1 MPSEST
7 RVGRSCH
14 NQNEVQ
20 ELPRMSLIATRRP
33 TRVLHVG
40 DVKVGG
46 ENPIVVQSMATADTR
61 DPIATLRQVRELAE
75 AGCEIVRIAVPD
87 RKAAAALPDI
97 VPFSPVPLIADIHFE
112 HTLAL
117 KAIDAGIHGLR
128 LNPGNIRKHEDVI
141 EVVKKA
147 KDRSTPI
154 RIGVNFGSVAPMTR
168 EFVDEMA
175 AENATQVDLRAEWM
189 VRSALGHIR
198 ILEDLDF
205 GDIKV
210 SLKAFEVPV
219 MIEAYR
225 RFAALPN
232 DYPLHLGVTEAGT
245 PRAGSVRSAIGLGT
259 LLALGIGDTIR
270 VSLTTDPVEEVFVG
284 FEILK
289 SLELRQKGATMIACP
304 TCGRVEVDLFT
315 IANEIDEF
323 LLQIREP
330 IRVAVMGCVV
340 NGPGE
345 ARDAD
350 VGLAAGNAKGVIF
363 RTGKI
368 VRTVP
373 ETDMVDALKQEIL
386 QVVEDRK
393 SGITD
398 EVETVDQYKPMLSL
412 TSV

>member
-1 MPSEST
+1 
-7 RVGRSCH
+7 
-14 NQNEVQ
+14 
-20 ELPRMSLIATRRP
+20 MSLIAPRRP

-40 DVKVGG
+40 DVNIGG

-61 DPIATLRQVRELAE
+61 DSIATLRQIHELAE

-97 VPFSPVPLIADIHFE
+97 APHSPVPLIADIHFE

-117 KAIDAGIHGLR
+117 KALDAGIHGLR
-128 LNPGNIRKHEDVI
+128 LNPGNIRKPEDVR
-141 EVVKKA
+141 EVVQRA
-147 KDRSTPI
+147 KERQVPI
-154 RIGVNFGSVAPMTR
+154 RIGVNFGSVAPMP
-168 EFVDEMA
+168 EAFVDEMA
-175 AENATQVDLRAEWM
+175 ERGASQVELRAEWL
-189 VRSALGHIR
+189 VRSALGHIQ

-205 GDIKV
+205 GLTKV
-210 SLKAFEVPV
+210 SLKAFELPV
-219 MIEAYR
+219 LFEAYR

-245 PRAGSVRSAIGLGT
+245 PRSGSVRSATGIGT
-259 LLALGIGDTIR
+259 LLALGVGDTIR

-284 FEILK
+284 YEILK

-315 IANEIDEF
+315 LANKVDDF
-323 LLQIREP
+323 LLDIKEP

-373 ETDMVDALKQEIL
+373 ETEMVEALKAEIL
-386 QVVEDRK
+386 QVIEDRRN
-393 SGITD
+393 GV
-398 EVETVDQYKPMLSL
+398 VEEPTEIGRYRPMVMM
-412 TSV
+412 TAV

>member
-1 MPSEST
+1 ML
-7 RVGRSCH
+7 VA
-14 NQNEVQ
+14 
-20 ELPRMSLIATRRP
+20 PRRQ
-33 TRVLHVG
+33 TRVL
-40 DVKVGG
+40 DVGG
-46 ENPIVVQSMATADTR
+46 VRIGGDNPVVVQSMATADTR
-61 DPIATLRQVRELAE
+61 DPAATLAQIGELAE

-97 VPFSPVPLIADIHFE
+97 VPYAPVPLIADIHFE

-117 KAIDAGIHGLR
+117 KALDAGIHGLR
-128 LNPGNIRKHEDVI
+128 LNPGNIRKHEDVV
-141 EVVKKA
+141 EVVRSA
-147 KDRSTPI
+147 KERSTPI
-154 RIGVNFGSVAPMTR
+154 RIGVNYGSVAPMTR
-168 EFVDEMA
+168 DFVDEMA
-175 AENATQVDLRAEWM
+175 EQNATQVELRAEWM

-205 GDIKV
+205 GLIKV

-219 MIEAYR
+219 MLEAYR

-245 PRAGSVRSAIGLGT
+245 PRAGSVRSAVGLGT

-270 VSLTTDPVEEVFVG
+270 VSLTTNPVEEVFVG

-323 LLQIREP
+323 LLGIDDT
-330 IRVAVMGCVV
+330 IRVAVIGCVV

-363 RTGKI
+363 RKG
-368 VRTVP
+368 
-373 ETDMVDALKQEIL
+373 
-386 QVVEDRK
+386 
-393 SGITD
+393 
-398 EVETVDQYKPMLSL
+398 
-412 TSV
+412 

>member
-1 MPSEST
+1 M
-7 RVGRSCH
+7 
-14 NQNEVQ
+14 
-20 ELPRMSLIATRRP
+20 LIAPRRP
-33 TRVLHVG
+33 TRIV
-40 DVKVGG
+40 DVGG
-46 ENPIVVQSMATADTR
+46 VKIGGDNPIVVQSMATADTR
-61 DPIATLRQVRELAE
+61 NPAATLAQIQQLAD

-97 VPFSPVPLIADIHFE
+97 VPHAPVPLIADIHFE

-117 KAIDAGIHGLR
+117 KALDAGIHGLR
-128 LNPGNIRKHEDVI
+128 LNPGNIRKQEDVI
-141 EVVKKA
+141 EVVEKA
-147 KDRSTPI
+147 KERRTPI
-154 RIGVNFGSVAPMTR
+154 RIGVNFGSVPPMTR

-175 AENATQVDLRAEWM
+175 AQNATQVELRAEWM
-189 VRSALGHIR
+189 VRAALGHIR

-245 PRAGSVRSAIGLGT
+245 PRAGSVRSAVGLGT

-304 TCGRVEVDLFT
+304 TCGRVEVDLFR
-315 IANEIDEF
+315 IANEIDDF
-323 LLQIREP
+323 LLTVSDP

-350 VGLAAGNAKGVIF
+350 VGLAAGNSKGVIF
-363 RTGKI
+363 RKGKI
-368 VRTVP
+368 VRTIP
-373 ETDMVDALKQEIL
+373 ETEMVDALKQEIL
-386 QVVEDRK
+386 QVVEERRQ
-393 SGITD
+393 GI
-398 EVETVDQYKPMLSL
+398 VEEPAVDGQYRPMLTL
-412 TSV
+412 TSVQ

>member
-1 MPSEST
+1 ML
-7 RVGRSCH
+7 VA
-14 NQNEVQ
+14 
-20 ELPRMSLIATRRP
+20 PRRK
-33 TRVLHVG
+33 TRVLQVG
-40 DVKVGG
+40 NIKVGG
-46 ENPIVVQSMATADTR
+46 DNPIVVQSMTTADTR
-61 DPIATLRQVRELAE
+61 DPAATLAQINELAE
-75 AGCEIVRIAVPD
+75 VGCEIVRIAVPD

-97 VPFSPVPLIADIHFE
+97 IPFSPVPLIADIHFE

-117 KAIDAGIHGLR
+117 KALDAGIHGLR
-128 LNPGNIRKHEDVI
+128 LNPGNIRKHEDVV

-147 KDRSTPI
+147 KERMTPI
-154 RIGVNFGSVAPMTR
+154 RIGVNYGSVPPMPE

-175 AENATQVDLRAEWM
+175 TQHATQVELRAEWM
-189 VRSALGHIR
+189 VRTALGHIK
-198 ILEDLDF
+198 ILEDLDYHE
-205 GDIKV
+205 IKV

-245 PRAGSVRSAIGLGT
+245 PRAGSVRSAVGLGT

-270 VSLTTDPVEEVFVG
+270 VSLTTDPTEEVFVG

-289 SLELRQKGATMIACP
+289 TLELRQKGATMIACP
-304 TCGRVEVDLFT
+304 TCGRVEVDLFS
-315 IANEIDEF
+315 IANEIDVF
-323 LLQIREP
+323 LNKIDEP
-330 IRVAVMGCVV
+330 IRVAVMGCIV

-350 VGLAAGNAKGVIF
+350 VGLAGGNSKGIIF
-363 RTGKI
+363 RKGKI

-373 ETDMVDALKQEIL
+373 EEDMVQALKDEIL
-386 QVVEDRK
+386 KVVEDRRN
-393 SGITD
+393 GI
-398 EVETVDQYKPMLSL
+398 VEESANEYQYKPMLTL

>member
-1 MPSEST
+1 
-7 RVGRSCH
+7 
-14 NQNEVQ
+14 
-20 ELPRMSLIATRRP
+20 MSLVAPRRK
-33 TRVLHVG
+33 TRVLNVG
-40 DVKVGG
+40 DVKIGG
-46 ENPIVVQSMATADTR
+46 DSPISVQSMATADTR
-61 DPIATLRQVRELAE
+61 DPKATLEQIAELAD

-97 VPFSPVPLIADIHFE
+97 VPHSPVPLIADIHFE

-117 KAIDAGIHGLR
+117 KALEAGIHGLR
-128 LNPGNIRKHEDVI
+128 LNPGNIRKHEDVR
-141 EVVKKA
+141 EVVKVA
-147 KDRSTPI
+147 KERGRPI
-154 RIGVNFGSVAPMTR
+154 RIGVNYGSVPPMPQ

-175 AENATQVDLRAEWM
+175 EQNATQVQLRAEWM
-189 VRSALGHIR
+189 VRTGLGHIQ

-205 GDIKV
+205 FDIKV
-210 SLKAFEVPV
+210 SMKAFEVPV
-219 MIEAYR
+219 MLEAYR

-245 PRAGSVRSAIGLGT
+245 PRAGSVRSAVGLGT

-304 TCGRVEVDLFT
+304 TCGRVEVDLFS
-315 IANEIDEF
+315 IANQIDAF
-323 LLQIREP
+323 LTKVDEP

-350 VGLAAGNAKGVIF
+350 VGLAGGNSKGIIF
-363 RTGKI
+363 RKGKI
-368 VRTVP
+368 VKTVP
-373 ETDMVDALKQEIL
+373 ESEMVDALKAEIL
-386 QVVEDRK
+386 QVVEERRNGTYVDVSEESDR
-393 SGITD
+393 
-398 EVETVDQYKPMLSL
+398 YKPMIQL
-412 TSV
+412 TSVS

>member
-1 MPSEST
+1 
-7 RVGRSCH
+7 
-14 NQNEVQ
+14 
-20 ELPRMSLIATRRP
+20 MSLVAPRRK
-33 TRVLHVG
+33 TRVLNVG
-40 DVKVGG
+40 DVKIGG
-46 ENPIVVQSMATADTR
+46 DSPISVQSMATADTR
-61 DPIATLRQVRELAE
+61 DPKATLAQIAELAD

-97 VPFSPVPLIADIHFE
+97 VPYSPVPLIADIHFE

-117 KAIDAGIHGLR
+117 KALEAGIHGLR
-128 LNPGNIRKHEDVI
+128 LNPGNIRKHEDVR
-141 EVVKKA
+141 EVVKVA
-147 KDRSTPI
+147 KERGTPI
-154 RIGVNFGSVAPMTR
+154 RIGVNYGSVPPMPQ

-175 AENATQVDLRAEWM
+175 EQNATQVQLRAEWM
-189 VRSALGHIR
+189 VRTGLGHIQ

-205 GDIKV
+205 FDIKV
-210 SLKAFEVPV
+210 SMKAFEVPV
-219 MIEAYR
+219 MLEAYR

-245 PRAGSVRSAIGLGT
+245 PRAGSVRSAVGLGT

-304 TCGRVEVDLFT
+304 TCGRVEVDLFS
-315 IANEIDEF
+315 IANQIDAF
-323 LLQIREP
+323 LTKVDEP

-350 VGLAAGNAKGVIF
+350 VGLAGGNSKGIIF
-363 RTGKI
+363 RKGKI
-368 VRTVP
+368 VKTVP
-373 ETDMVDALKQEIL
+373 ESEMVDALKAEIL
-386 QVVEDRK
+386 QVVEERRNGTYVDVSEESDR
-393 SGITD
+393 
-398 EVETVDQYKPMLSL
+398 YKPMIQL
-412 TSV
+412 TSVS

>member
-1 MPSEST
+1 MLVAP
-7 RVGRSCH
+7 
-14 NQNEVQ
+14 
-20 ELPRMSLIATRRP
+20 RRP
-33 TRVLHVG
+33 TRVLEVG
-40 DVKVGG
+40 NVKIGG
-46 ENPIVVQSMATADTR
+46 DNPIVVQSMATADTR
-61 DPIATLRQVRELAE
+61 DPVATLAQIRELAE
-75 AGCEIVRIAVPD
+75 AGCEIVRLAVPD

-117 KAIDAGIHGLR
+117 KALDAGIHGLR
-128 LNPGNIRKHEDVI
+128 LNPGNIRKPEDVR
-141 EVVKKA
+141 EVVRKA
-147 KDRSTPI
+147 KERNTPI
-154 RIGVNFGSVAPMTR
+154 RIGVNYGSVAPMPPA
-168 EFVDEMA
+168 FVDEMA
-175 AENATQVDLRAEWM
+175 ERKATQLELRAEWL

-205 GDIKV
+205 GLIKV

-219 MIEAYR
+219 LLEAYR

-245 PRAGSVRSAIGLGT
+245 PRAGSVRSAVGIGT

-270 VSLTTDPVEEVFVG
+270 VSLTTDPVEEVFVAY
-284 FEILK
+284 EILK

-315 IANEIDEF
+315 LADQIDDF
-323 LLQIREP
+323 LREVKEP

-350 VGLAAGNAKGVIF
+350 VGIAAGRGKGVIF
-363 RTGKI
+363 RKGKI
-368 VRTVP
+368 VRTVA
-373 ETDMVDALKQEIL
+373 ETDMLDALRTEINL
-386 QVVEDRK
+386 VLADRAAGVVE
-393 SGITD
+393 
-398 EVETVDQYKPMLSL
+398 ENVETDRYRPMLTL
-412 TSV
+412 TAV

>member
-1 MPSEST
+1 ML
-7 RVGRSCH
+7 VA
-14 NQNEVQ
+14 
-20 ELPRMSLIATRRP
+20 PRRK
-33 TRVLHVG
+33 TRVLQVG
-40 DVKVGG
+40 DIKIGG
-46 ENPIVVQSMATADTR
+46 DNLIVVQSMATADTR
-61 DPIATLRQVRELAE
+61 DAAATLKQIHDLAE
-75 AGCEIVRIAVPD
+75 AGCEIVRLAVPD
-87 RKAAAALPDI
+87 RRAAAALPDI
-97 VPFSPVPLIADIHFE
+97 IPHSPVPLIADIHFE

-117 KAIDAGIHGLR
+117 KAIEAGIHGLR
-128 LNPGNIRKHEDVI
+128 LNPGNIRKAEDVR
-141 EVVKKA
+141 EVVRAA
-147 KDRSTPI
+147 KERGVPM
-154 RIGVNFGSVAPMTR
+154 RIGVNYGSVAPMTP

-175 AENATQVDLRAEWM
+175 EKQATQVELRAEWM

-198 ILEDLDF
+198 ILEELDF
-205 GDIKV
+205 FDIKV

-219 MIEAYR
+219 MLEAYR

-245 PRAGSVRSAIGLGT
+245 PRAGSVRSAVGLGT

-315 IANEIDEF
+315 IANEIDDF
-323 LLQIREP
+323 LLKVKEP

-363 RTGKI
+363 RKGKI

-373 ETDMVDALKQEIL
+373 EAEMVDALKAEIL
-386 QVVEDRK
+386 QVVEDRQN
-393 SGITD
+393 GIFEEST
-398 EVETVDQYKPMLSL
+398 ELGRYQPMLTL
-412 TSV
+412 TAV